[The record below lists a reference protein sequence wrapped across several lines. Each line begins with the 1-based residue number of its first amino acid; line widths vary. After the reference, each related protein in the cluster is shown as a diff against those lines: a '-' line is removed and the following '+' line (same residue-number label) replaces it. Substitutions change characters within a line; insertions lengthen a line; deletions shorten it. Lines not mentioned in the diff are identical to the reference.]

1 MKKKDIGNR
10 FGHKAQSFEHR
21 VAIFGANNLELNES
35 PRLRSNRRWNV
46 ETYNDLSNSTVPHME
61 DVMRMRSSGLLSQN
75 CSMVQFHYGENLEIG
90 DDT

>member
-1 MKKKDIGNR
+1 MCNNYKSSILSSPLAPTLVYIKIDIGNH

-46 ETYNDLSNSTVPHME
+46 ESN
-61 DVMRMRSSGLLSQN
+61 
-75 CSMVQFHYGENLEIG
+75 
-90 DDT
+90 